1 MKYPNYNDYELVYMV
16 KENSDDYYD
25 ILYKKYLPI
34 IKRLASDYYMKSL
47 NYGCEYEDFLQE
59 ANIAF
64 YTAIKYFNED
74 RNILFYTFV
83 TVCIKRRLIS
93 YTKKLVSKNK
103 ATPLESLD
111 NCAEEIM
118 DKTNIYQVI
127 EDSEFSNLLKQ
138 LIIDLPM
145 EYSCILEL
153 KINNFSSV
161 EIASLLE
168 LPVSTVQYR
177 NRKNKKNVLDLLT
190 LYNQ

>member
-1 MKYPNYNDYELVYMV
+1 M
-16 KENSDDYYD
+16 
-25 ILYKKYLPI
+25 
-34 IKRLASDYYMKSL
+34 
-47 NYGCEYEDFLQE
+47 
-59 ANIAF
+59 
-64 YTAIKYFNED
+64 
-74 RNILFYTFV
+74 
-83 TVCIKRRLIS
+83 
-93 YTKKLVSKNK
+93 
-103 ATPLESLD
+103 
-111 NCAEEIM
+111 
-118 DKTNIYQVI
+118 I

-177 NRKNKKNVLDLLT
+177 NRKNKKNLADLLT